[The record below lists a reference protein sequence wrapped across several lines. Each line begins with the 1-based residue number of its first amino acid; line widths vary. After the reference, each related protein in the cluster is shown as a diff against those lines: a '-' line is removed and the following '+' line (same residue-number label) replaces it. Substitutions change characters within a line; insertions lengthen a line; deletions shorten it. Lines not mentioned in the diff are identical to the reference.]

1 MRVKLTNENKNL
13 LREKL
18 GNTVQFDNLD
28 DYLDLNYENFY
39 IYYSRYSGHSGGS
52 ELCIRGDMIDI

>member
-28 DYLDLNYENFY
+28 DYLDLNCENFIFTIVDIADTVVEVSY
-39 IYYSRYSGHSGGS
+39 AS
-52 ELCIRGDMIDI
+52 EVI